1 MKTIPVLLFTSLLL
15 GACDCGWNEECDD
28 FSCDY
33 DTVRL
38 GSGDVLT
45 LDPPLCRPW
54 DHSDAVHT
62 AESLDT
68 TVVTA
73 TMSGREVTL
82 TARDPGETHVY
93 ISSALMGNPNTG
105 TFVYGVIVEPAG

>member
-1 MKTIPVLLFTSLLL
+1 MRTIPVLLFTSLLL

-28 FSCDY
+28 
-33 DTVRL
+33 
-38 GSGDVLT
+38 
-45 LDPPLCRPW
+45 
-54 DHSDAVHT
+54 T

-105 TFVYGVIVEPAG
+105 TFDHSRTV